1 VTHPP
6 PPAGWY
12 PEQGSPTGIRY
23 WDGTQWTAHV
33 TPPPEPSPSTD
44 APAAAPAVASSGAAA
59 DPVSAGGASWQSAG
73 MLTTPTVQL
82 EQQAR
87 VVESSSVY
95 ALSGPQTGPLGQAVQ
110 VGQGRGARFLKAASN
125 LDRNMP
131 VTVEFQDPSGSVV
144 MTLNKPGGV
153 GPQRFVVTDPTGA
166 EIGQINQRIRVV
178 REAFELVVTGQ
189 PAGVLASENWYDYR
203 FSVLDASGA
212 AYAQVQKVYEG
223 YARARFTSADRYTV
237 QYAPDA
243 SPVQR
248 AIALASAIA
257 MDIALYQR

>member
-1 VTHPP
+1 MDR
-6 PPAGWY
+6 A
-12 PEQGSPTGIRY
+12 R
-23 WDGTQWTAHV
+23 D
-33 TPPPEPSPSTD
+33 
-44 APAAAPAVASSGAAA
+44 PAAEAEPLDPGPGARRCRPPCRPRLQAGSAA
-59 DPVSAGGASWQSAG
+59 DPVSAGGTRPWQSAG
-73 MLTTPTVQL
+73 MLTAPTVQL

-87 VVESSSVY
+87 SIESSSVY
-95 ALSGPQTGPLGQAVQ
+95 ALSGPQAARWGRPSRSA
-110 VGQGRGARFLKAASN
+110 RGAAPGSSRRPAIWIATCRS
-125 LDRNMP
+125 
-131 VTVEFQDPSGSVV
+131 PSSSGPGRSVV

-153 GPQRFVVTDPTGA
+153 GPQRFLVTDPTGA

-178 REAFELVVTGQ
+178 REAFELVIDRAARRR
-189 PAGVLASENWYDYR
+189 AGLRELVRLP
-203 FSVLDASGA
+203 FSVLDASGT

-257 MDIALYQR
+257 MDIALYQS